1 MEKTKYRYKCM
12 ICGTEVVSADDVL
25 SCSACGSDELVK
37 FEIAPVIDGVE
48 KKPPRKQPRRRKPVL
63 SLTSDVDILSI
74 IKDLDSKPSMPTSCS
89 PSDPDVLPIAR
100 DRDPAPPMP
109 KVIPPYRRPSIHI
122 SPPAPPP
129 PPTKWDR
136 IRGFMA
142 KVPWQVMLRIAAP
155 LAIGGV
161 IYGIV
166 KLFI

>member
-25 SCSACGSDELVK
+25 SCSACGSDELTK
-37 FEIAPVIDGVE
+37 FEIAPVIYVVE
-48 KKPPRKQPRRRKPVL
+48 KKPPRKQPRRRKSTP

-74 IKDLDSKPSMPTSCS
+74 IKDLD
-89 PSDPDVLPIAR
+89 
-100 DRDPAPPMP
+100 PAPPMP
-109 KVIPPYRRPSIHI
+109 TSIPPYRRPSIHI
-122 SPPAPPP
+122 SPPPPP
-129 PPTKWDR
+129 PPPSPTKWER
-136 IRGFMA
+136 VRGFMA
-142 KVPWQVMLRIAAP
+142 KVPWRVLLRITAP